1 MIKLHQYNPTFGLPN
16 ASPFCLKLETYLRM
30 AGLPYEAPRFSMQDF
45 SKAPKGKFPYIDD
58 NGKIVA
64 DSTFII
70 DYLKATYGAKYEP
83 ALDGWLNDEQ
93 RAIARAFQRLL
104 EENLYWAVVYT
115 RWVEPTGWAITKA
128 AFFPDLPI
136 PLKWFV
142 PELGRRGLIKAMHG
156 HGIGRHSEAEIME
169 IGKRDITAVADFLA
183 EKPYFMGSQP
193 CSFDAT
199 AYGFLANLVLAPI
212 ESPLKKHALQYPQ
225 LAAYCERMRNKY
237 FG

>member
-1 MIKLHQYNPTFGLPN
+1 MIKLYQYNPTFGLPN

-30 AGLPYEAPRFSMQDF
+30 AALPYEAQAFSMRDF
-45 SKAPKGKFPYIDD
+45 GKAPKGKLPYIDD

-64 DSTFII
+64 DSTLVI
-70 DYLKATYGAKYEP
+70 DYLKATYGDQ
-83 ALDGWLNDEQ
+83 LDTWLSAEQ
-93 RAIARAFQRLL
+93 RAIALAFQRLL
-104 EENLYWAVVYT
+104 EENFYWAVVHT
-115 RWVEPTGWAITKA
+115 RWVESTGWATTKA

-156 HGIGRHSEAEIME
+156 HGIGRHSEAEIYD
-169 IGKRDITAVADFLA
+169 IGKRDITALADYLA
-183 EKPYFMGSQP
+183 EKPYFMGSTA

-199 AYGFLANLVLAPI
+199 AYGFLANLMLVPI

-225 LAAYCERMRNKY
+225 LAAYCERMRARY

>member
-1 MIKLHQYNPTFGLPN
+1 MIKLYQYNPTFGLPN

-30 AGLPYEAPRFSMQDF
+30 AGLPYETPRFAMREF
-45 SKAPKGKFPYIDD
+45 SKAPKGKLPYIDD

-64 DSTFII
+64 DSTLII
-70 DYLKATYGAKYEP
+70 DYLKTTYGTTYEP

-93 RAIARAFQRLL
+93 LAIARAFQRLF

-115 RWVEPTGWAITKA
+115 RWVEPTGWATTKA

-169 IGKRDITAVADFLA
+169 IGKRDITAVADYLA

-199 AYGFLANLVLAPI
+199 AYGFLANLIVAPI

-225 LAAYCERMRNKY
+225 LAAYCERMRKQY
-237 FG
+237 FK